1 MWARHREDKEQE
13 ALMAAWATLP
23 HEEASDQ
30 LRAKSERRPP
40 AHKGLP
46 KGKNAGSWD
55 GKTYGVKLR
64 LLGPD
69 ISHS

>member
-1 MWARHREDKEQE
+1 
-13 ALMAAWATLP
+13 MAAWATLP

-30 LRAKSERRPP
+30 LRAESERRLP

-46 KGKNAGSWD
+46 KGKSTGSWD
-55 GKTYGVKLR
+55 GKMYGVKPR